1 MVTQWVQMGKTNCPG
16 VLEKIMDWPEGGD
29 FKELSEELTCA
40 EEVPL

>member
-1 MVTQWVQMGKTNCPG
+1 MGPNGEDQLPW

-29 FKELSEELTCA
+29 FEELSEELTCA